1 MLMLFRKQKEK
12 PIEYNPDLQQPVIRC
27 SICTGEQTA
36 GLRDRDS
43 GKFHE
48 IMLIRNDTDLTRFQQ
63 MIGTDEIEK
72 IY

>member
-1 MLMLFRKQKEK
+1 MFFRKQKEK
-12 PIEYNPDLQQPVIRC
+12 LIEYNPDLQQPVIRC

-36 GLRDRDS
+36 GLRDRDT

-48 IMLIRNDTDLTRFQQ
+48 VMLIRDDADMTRFQY
-63 MIGTDEIEK
+63 MVGTDEIEK